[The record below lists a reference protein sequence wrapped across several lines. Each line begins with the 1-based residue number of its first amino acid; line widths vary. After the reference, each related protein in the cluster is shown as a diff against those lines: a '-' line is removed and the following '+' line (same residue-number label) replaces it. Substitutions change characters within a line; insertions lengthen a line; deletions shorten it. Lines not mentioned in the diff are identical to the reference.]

1 MQRIKWVVILE
12 TKSSCC
18 MCTNLNKLHWA
29 RQIFCLVHM
38 LHLEWLVPLNLKL
51 KENEKKTFAFV
62 AAVLYF

>member
-1 MQRIKWVVILE
+1 
-12 TKSSCC
+12 

-38 LHLEWLVPLNLKL
+38 LYLEWLVPLNLKR
-51 KENEKKTFAFV
+51 KENEKKKTFAFV